1 MTNEE
6 TRAILTDEEAREI
19 RLLADRDINIAKTAT
34 ELYMHRNT
42 LVYRLDMITLKT
54 GLDPRKFWDLV
65 NLLKVLGDFPYGNE
79 RTEERTEED
88 LLERE

>member
-1 MTNEE
+1 MTNDE
-6 TRAILTDEEAREI
+6 TRAILTNEEAMEI

-34 ELYMHRNT
+34 ELFMHRNT

-65 NLLKVLGDFPYGNE
+65 NLLKVLGDFPYGYE
-79 RTEERTEED
+79 GTEERTEED
-88 LLERE
+88 LPERE

>member
-6 TRAILTDEEAREI
+6 TRAILTDDEVREI

-34 ELYMHRNT
+34 ELFMHT

-54 GLDPRKFWDLV
+54 GLDPRKFWELV
-65 NLLKVLGDFPYGNE
+65 ELL
-79 RTEERTEED
+79 RIIEELPSGENDNYEQS
-88 LLERE
+88 

>member
-6 TRAILTDEEAREI
+6 TRAILTDDEVREI

-34 ELYMHRNT
+34 ELFMHRNT

-54 GLDPRKFWDLV
+54 GLDPRKFWELV
-65 NLLKVLGDFPYGNE
+65 ELL
-79 RTEERTEED
+79 RIIEELPSGENNNYEQP
-88 LLERE
+88 